1 MPRSI
6 ILCTYIVLAVIML
19 FFSVSSAIFAASLV
33 NVPLN
38 HQVYRFIDRLQAKGI
53 LGEYLSNSKPY
64 SRGEVAEMIMQA
76 SLSLE
81 DGRVKLT
88 NIDVELLEDLKREFS
103 NELADLG
110 DPGVQGYKH
119 LLDWADE
126 DRMLVTE
133 MGFMQDTSFN
143 ADGEAYT
150 STFKVSL
157 YGDIYRNIS
166 FYNCSRASYNEG
178 KEAPLWKRNDPR
190 YLWRYPWSALSD
202 AYVTFGIPKINV
214 QAGKDAVLW
223 GAGQHGVIGL
233 TAIEPAF
240 DLVRFRTKMWKLN
253 FTSVLGFLRD
263 DLTKEY
269 QSQVPAKYLS
279 AHRVEIIPYPGIS
292 VAWQEVYIYAEK
304 LHIELL
310 NPIMP
315 YQMAEDYLGE
325 IGNNTME
332 FDAEISLIPGAKVY
346 SALFLDDF
354 HPDRSPFKYSGFGW
368 AVLGGTMIADPLGLD
383 NTDLTLEY
391 SRVEPWTYT
400 HRGTLQDPPIPTAY
414 KHFDEPLG
422 HWIGPNADDL
432 FAQVGWQINR
442 KIRGSVSYN
451 RIRHGE
457 VGGNIYDA
465 PEDYDEDKTFLEG
478 IVENRRAVRL
488 GFEYTA
494 FHRTDLC
501 VYYKCIN
508 IKNRQKEEAK
518 LPKSSQRKQDWE
530 RGWNSTESEFGLTIQ
545 FTY

>member
-1 MPRSI
+1 MKDFLFVLVVIGTLLITSHP
-6 ILCTYIVLAVIML
+6 IL
-19 FFSVSSAIFAASLV
+19 SVSLV
-33 NVPLN
+33 NVPLD
-38 HQVYRFIDRLQAKGI
+38 HWSYWFIDRLQAKGL

-64 SRGEVAEMIMQA
+64 SRGEVAEMIMHT
-76 SLSLE
+76 SLLLE
-81 DGRVKLT
+81 DGRIKLT
-88 NIDVELLEDLKREFS
+88 NIDVELLEELKKEFS
-103 NELADLG
+103 DELANLG
-110 DPGVQGYKH
+110 NPGIQGYKH

-126 DRMLVTE
+126 DRMLVTQI
-133 MGFMQDTSFN
+133 GFEQGTSFN
-143 ADGEAYT
+143 GDGDAYT
-150 STFKVSL
+150 STIKASL

-166 FYNCSRASYNEG
+166 FYNYSRASYNEG
-178 KEAPLWKRNDPR
+178 KEPPLWKRNDPR
-190 YLWRYPWSALSD
+190 YTWRYPWSALSD

-240 DLVRFRTKMWKLN
+240 DLLRFRTKMWKLN

-292 VAWQEVYIYAEK
+292 VAWQEVYVYAEK

-354 HPDRSPFKYSGFGW
+354 HPDRSPFKYPGFRW

-400 HRGTLQDPPIPTAY
+400 HKGTLQDPPIPTAY

-432 FAQVGWQINR
+432 FAQIGWQINR
-442 KIRGSVSYN
+442 KIRGSLSYN

-465 PEDYDEDKTFLEG
+465 LEDNDEDKTFLEG
-478 IVENRRAVRL
+478 IVENRRAVRF

-501 VYYKCIN
+501 AYYKRIS

-530 RGWNSTESEFGLTIQ
+530 RGWNSTENEFGLTIQ

>member
-1 MPRSI
+1 MMRSY
-6 ILCTYIVLAVIML
+6 LLFLSVITISL
-19 FFSVSSAIFAASLV
+19 SVSSAIFAASLV

-38 HQVYRFIDRLQAKGI
+38 HWVYRFIDRLQAKGI

-64 SRGEVAEMIMQA
+64 SRGDVAEMIMQT
-76 SLSLE
+76 SLLLE
-81 DGRVKLT
+81 SGGVELT
-88 NIDVELLEDLKREFS
+88 PIEIELLEELKKEFS
-103 NELADLG
+103 TELAELG
-110 DPGVQGYKH
+110 NPDIQGYKH
-119 LLDWADE
+119 LLDWADG
-126 DRMLVTE
+126 DRMLVTQI
-133 MGFMQDTSFN
+133 GFEQDTSLN
-143 ADGEAYT
+143 GDGDAYT
-150 STFKVSL
+150 STLKASL

-166 FYNCSRASYNEG
+166 FYNYSRASYNEG
-178 KEAPLWKRNDPR
+178 KEPPLWKCNDPR

-202 AYVTFGIPKINV
+202 AYITFGIPKINV
-214 QAGKDAVLW
+214 QVGKDAVLW
-223 GAGQHGVIGL
+223 GVGQHGVIGL

-240 DLVRFRTKMWKLN
+240 DLVRFHTKMWKLN

-292 VAWQEVYIYAEK
+292 VAWQEVYVYAEK

-332 FDAEISLIPGAKVY
+332 FDAEISLIPHAKVY

-354 HPDRSPFKYSGFGW
+354 HPDKNPFKYSGFRW
-368 AVLGGTMIADPLGLD
+368 AVLGGTMIANPLGLD

-400 HRGTLQDPPIPTAY
+400 HKGTLQDPPIPTAY

-432 FAQVGWQINR
+432 FAQMGWQINR
-442 KIRGSVSYN
+442 KMRGTLSYN

-465 PEDYDEDKTFLEG
+465 PEDYTREKKFLEG
-478 IVENRRAVRL
+478 IVEKRRAIRL
-488 GFEYTA
+488 GFEYKT
-494 FHRTDLC
+494 FNRTDIG
-501 VYYKCIN
+501 VYYNLVN
-508 IKNRQKEEAK
+508 IKNKQKERAK
-518 LPKSSQRKQDWE
+518 LPESSPSKLDWE
-530 RGWNSTESEFGLTIQ
+530 SGWNSTENEFGLTMQ
-545 FTY
+545 FRY

>member
-1 MPRSI
+1 MLVLLAI
-6 ILCTYIVLAVIML
+6 TILLG
-19 FFSVSSAIFAASLV
+19 VSSAMFAASVV

-38 HQVYRFIDRLQAKGI
+38 HWVYRFMDRLQAKGI

-64 SRGEVAEMIMQA
+64 SRGEVAEMIRQT
-76 SLSLE
+76 SLLLE
-81 DGRVKLT
+81 DGGVKLT
-88 NIDVELLEDLKREFS
+88 NIDVELLEELKKEFS
-103 NELADLG
+103 DELADLG
-110 DPGVQGYKH
+110 NPDIQGYKH
-119 LLDWADE
+119 LLDWADG

-133 MGFMQDTSFN
+133 MGFVQDTSFN
-143 ADGEAYT
+143 GDGEAYT
-150 STFKVSL
+150 STLKVSL

-166 FYNCSRASYNEG
+166 FYNYSRASYNDG
-178 KEAPLWKRNDPR
+178 KEPPLRKRNDPR
-190 YLWRYPWSALSD
+190 YIWRYPWSALSD
-202 AYVTFGIPKINV
+202 AYVIFGTPRISI

-223 GAGQHGVIGL
+223 GPGQHGVIGL

-240 DLVRFRTKMWKLN
+240 DLVRFHTKMWKLN
-253 FTSVLGFLRD
+253 FTSLLGFLRD
-263 DLTKEY
+263 DLTREY

-279 AHRVEIIPYPGIS
+279 AHRVEIIPYPGIN

-332 FDAEISLIPGAKVY
+332 LDMEISLIPDVKLY

-354 HPDRSPFKYSGFGW
+354 HPDRSPFKYAGFGW
-368 AVLGGTMIADPLGLD
+368 AVLGGTMIANPLGLD
-383 NTDLTLEY
+383 NTDFTLEY

-400 HRGTLQDPPIPTAY
+400 HKGVLQDPPIPTAY

-432 FAQVGWQINR
+432 FAQIGWQINR
-442 KIRGSVSYN
+442 RMRGTLSYN

-457 VGGNIYDA
+457 VGGNIYDV
-465 PEDYDEDKTFLEG
+465 PEDYTREKRFLEG
-478 IVENRRAVRL
+478 IVENRRAVKL
-488 GFEYTA
+488 GFEYTT
-494 FHRTDLC
+494 FQRTDIGA
-501 VYYKCIN
+501 YYKRIN

-530 RGWNSTESEFGLTIQ
+530 PGWNSAENEFGLTIQ